1 MGRPRGTEAPPEVL
15 RELEA
20 GAGLPQ
26 GPNAGV
32 RSLQSLQGPWPL
44 GGKSPRCRDV
54 MDDVMDAGTQET
66 NQVPAVTHH
75 SSGVRPTIQGV
86 WGALGLGQE
95 HRGGVPNPAAE
106 AGLRGTVT
114 FFLAGLDSNPD
125 SAQRY

>member
-1 MGRPRGTEAPPEVL
+1 
-15 RELEA
+15 
-20 GAGLPQ
+20 
-26 GPNAGV
+26 
-32 RSLQSLQGPWPL
+32 
-44 GGKSPRCRDV
+44 
-54 MDDVMDAGTQET
+54 MDDVMDAGTQGT

-75 SSGVRPTIQGV
+75 SPGMRPTIQGV

-114 FFLAGLDSNPD
+114 FFLETVAGLDSNPD